1 MGLVWMTS
9 RDGCRIR
16 DHQPGL
22 SQGFNSKKVPQST
35 LETMG
40 SFCHILQ
47 KEIKFMSS
55 ALSLQISSSMSSWP
69 SRLITWLRLRA

>member
-1 MGLVWMTS
+1 MGQVWMTG

-22 SQGFNSKKVPQST
+22 SQGFNSQKVSQST

-40 SFCHILQ
+40 SSCHILQ
-47 KEIKFMSS
+47 KEIKFMS
-55 ALSLQISSSMSSWP
+55 
-69 SRLITWLRLRA
+69 

>member
-1 MGLVWMTS
+1 MGQVWMTG

-22 SQGFNSKKVPQST
+22 SQGFNSQKVSQST

-40 SFCHILQ
+40 SSCHILQ
-47 KEIKFMSS
+47 KEIKFMSL